1 MDNPVNSKIALDLGE
16 WANQDDRRTGERN
29 ANRDR
34 IRVCEE
40 PPGTA
45 RRTAAVHEA
54 PADPVHGIDY
64 HPVITDWLAGLPGTS
79 GDGGIAGEGAGRFAG
94 WPTRQQGS

>member
-1 MDNPVNSKIALDLGE
+1 MTDVPESATPTGIGSESVRSLRAPH
-16 WANQDDRRTGERN
+16 GERL
-29 ANRDR
+29 RF
-34 IRVCEE
+34 
-40 PPGTA
+40 
-45 RRTAAVHEA
+45 HEA

-64 HPVITDWLAGLPGTS
+64 HPVITDWLTGLPGTS

>member
-1 MDNPVNSKIALDLGE
+1 VRGPAEVKASASAWDVCAP
-16 WANQDDRRTGERN
+16 
-29 ANRDR
+29 

-94 WPTRQQGS
+94 WPTCQQGS